1 MNFLSHSNNQ
11 GGAEDSSAQDPNT
24 NCSCEFLF
32 IPQPSV
38 LLSQQGEVLD
48 CNDAFLELFGLQRK
62 DLIHN
67 YFFKVCSEHNIVPPV
82 TNLEDITSP
91 FEVKT
96 IIPKASDDKFLQT
109 IQWSVSPIRSGP
121 YKDCIFLLGFNITD
135 FISSSAKEA
144 NIIKSII
151 DQLPNHFIFW
161 KDKNS
166 VYLGCNQLL
175 ASAVGLQSSAE
186 IVGKTDYD
194 LPTSKDQSDA
204 YRADDKLVMESGIPK
219 LNIEETQTLTDGNTR
234 ILSTNKTP
242 LIDEHGNVYGV
253 LAIYSDITE
262 RKNLERSLEN
272 AKNMAEAASRA
283 KSEFIANMSHD
294 LRTPLNGIVGMS
306 ELLQGDVDK
315 QQQKQYAEWVNESG
329 EQLLGL
335 LNGILDVVSADNI
348 KENDIQ
354 EETFELAQ
362 CLQDLVRLEIPSA
375 ELKGLSLKTNIPQNV
390 PQYLHTDRTKLHRTL
405 LNLLGNA
412 IKFTEHGQITI
423 EVELLNTS
431 ADRAQLQFRVVDTGI
446 GIPDQL
452 QDKVFDRFYRVN
464 PSHKGVYSGHGIGLH
479 IAQSYVKL
487 LGGEIKVRSQESIG
501 TTFYF
506 DLNLKIGNKNDI
518 KPLLSKTGISQK
530 MVTSETGK
538 LIPITQALLPNAP
551 AVLLVEDNGIALKMV
566 EVLATH
572 LGCNYTS
579 VKDGEKALRLAKS
592 THFDLIITDI
602 GLPGISGHRLTHL
615 IREWEYS
622 TRKPPTPIIGLSA
635 HVNEEIKEECYLSGM
650 NEVLTKPI
658 NLKRFQS
665 LLTQFV
671 EPGGNERGIVSTPSS
686 TQPSTLGFDLTD
698 TEEELFQLEKY
709 PLLEVETAINNIGD
723 EELLRQMLEILLH
736 QEIPNDLIALENAHL
751 AEDWDTIEKIAHKIK
766 GGAVYVG
773 TTRMKYAC
781 QYLERYHK
789 AGYSNVLEP
798 LYQQLITVVS
808 HTAPQIE
815 RWLK

>member
-1 MNFLSHSNNQ
+1 MECLSPVNHKDNAMENTV
-11 GGAEDSSAQDPNT
+11 QDASI

-32 IPQPSV
+32 VPQPSI
-38 LLSQQGEVLD
+38 LLSPTGAVLD
-48 CNDAFLELFGLQRK
+48 CNEAFLYLFSLEREGLIGQNFFSICDEHK
-62 DLIHN
+62 IIPPITDLTNI
-67 YFFKVCSEHNIVPPV
+67 SEPQ
-82 TNLEDITSP
+82 ES
-91 FEVKT
+91 KT
-96 IIPKASDDKFLQT
+96 IVFKTGHNKLLQT
-109 IQWSVSPIRSGP
+109 IQWSIAPIRSGQ
-121 YKDCIFLLGFNITD
+121 YKNCIFFLGFNITE
-135 FISSSAKEA
+135 FISSAAKEA

-151 DQLPNHFIFW
+151 DQLPNHYIFW

-166 VYLGCNQLL
+166 TYLGCNQLL
-175 ASAVGLQSSAE
+175 ASAVGLQSSSE

-194 LPTSKDQSDA
+194 LPTSKEQSEA
-204 YRADDKLVMESGIPK
+204 YRADDQIVMLSGQPK

-242 LIDEHGNVYGV
+242 LIDDHGNVYGV

-294 LRTPLNGIVGMS
+294 LRTPLSGIVGMS

-315 QQQKQYAEWVNESG
+315 RQQKQYAEWINESG

-354 EETFELAQ
+354 EETFDLAQ
-362 CLQDLVRLEIPSA
+362 CLQDLIRLEIPSA
-375 ELKGLSLKTNIPQNV
+375 ELKGISLRTNLDANV
-390 PQYLHTDRTKLHRTL
+390 PTYIHSDRTKLHRTL

-412 IKFTEHGQITI
+412 IKFTEKGSITI
-423 EVELLNTS
+423 EVQVIEKNPE
-431 ADRAQLQFRVVDTGI
+431 RAFLQFRVVDTGI
-446 GIPDQL
+446 GIPTDL

-487 LGGEIKVRSQESIG
+487 LGGEIKVKSKEGEG
-501 TTFYF
+501 TSFYF
-506 DLNLKIGNKNDI
+506 DLNLKVGDESQARSSASAQGK
-518 KPLLSKTGISQK
+518 KSKT
-530 MVTSETGK
+530 TDGK
-538 LIPITQALLPNAP
+538 LSPSLQLSLSPDAP
-551 AVLLVEDNGIALKMV
+551 KILLVEDNGIALKMI

-592 THFDLIITDI
+592 SNFDLIITDI

-615 IREWEYS
+615 IREWEYT
-622 TRKPPTPIIGLSA
+622 TRKPATPIIGLSA

-658 NLKRFQS
+658 NLKRFQT

-671 EPGGNERGIVSTPSS
+671 EPGEKDRSALISS
-686 TQPSTLGFDLTD
+686 SDTAVKLGLDLTD
-698 TEEELFQLEKY
+698 TEEELFQLEQY
-709 PLLEVETAINNIGD
+709 PLLEIDTAIQNIGD

-736 QEIPNDLIALENAHL
+736 QEIPNDLVALEKAHL
-751 AEDWDTIEKIAHKIK
+751 QEDWDAIEKVAHKMK
-766 GGAVYVG
+766 GGAIYVG

-808 HTAPQIE
+808 HTAPHIE